1 MEREKQQFWTAV
13 ILGFL
18 VMILVAILNVNTLGL
33 IPVLGPLAGG
43 IIAGFFAGKGYADGA
58 KAGLTSGIF
67 GMIAVLIDFI
77 LKTGY
82 LRAAIPQV
90 AQVLGVAFL
99 LLAMI
104 IYFPILAYIG
114 GAIGGAISRF
124 SKTKRKSTQNP
135 F

>member
-1 MEREKQQFWTAV
+1 MEREKQQFRIAV

-18 VMILVAILNVNTLGL
+18 VMVLFAILNINALGL

-43 IIAGFFAGKGYADGA
+43 IVAGFFAGKGYAGGA
-58 KAGLTSGIF
+58 KAGLVSGIF

-90 AQVLGVAFL
+90 PEVLGVMFL

-114 GAIGGAISRF
+114 GAIGGAISHF
-124 SKTKRKSTQNP
+124 VKTKYKFT
-135 F
+135 